1 MLEDIIFY
9 STNFAFGKGLGKLIV
24 DKYEMYMMGELKFL
38 IRLLINKMR

>member
-1 MLEDIIFY
+1 MLEDIIFC

-38 IRLLINKMR
+38 IGLQINKMR